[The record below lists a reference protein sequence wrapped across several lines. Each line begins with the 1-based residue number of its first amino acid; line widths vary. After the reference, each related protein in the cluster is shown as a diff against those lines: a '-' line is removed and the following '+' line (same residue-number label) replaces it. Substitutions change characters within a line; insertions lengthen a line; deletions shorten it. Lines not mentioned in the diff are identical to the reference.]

1 MRFLVDPWVKY
12 FLKSNLYLRER
23 NVQLIL
29 NLYCIWAK
37 SYYEILKYFFFSE
50 TFPLTLRQIFLK
62 DDSFETRATN
72 IAPIVLLAFAK
83 VDSTDR
89 TSGLSDFFY
98 FFFNAFIIFF
108 TFLLLRRCQRFMLQR
123 LQCSMDAFPSPT
135 LTIRA
140 WVRLQK
146 YAGPRSQSHWP
157 STKRGSSTSSPWE
170 RTVTCGNV
178 WLLMSMY
185 RSRMCRASTNSLEAC
200 SRSSRGTC
208 NWISQSCY

>member
-1 MRFLVDPWVKY
+1 MSKIFSQVKSLLKGTERSTNLKLV
-12 FLKSNLYLRER
+12 LYLS
-23 NVQLIL
+23 QIIL
-29 NLYCIWAK
+29 WNAQVF
-37 SYYEILKYFFFSE
+37 FFFSE
-50 TFPLTLRQIFLK
+50 TFPLTLKQIFLK

-72 IAPIVLLAFAK
+72 IASIVLLAFAK

-89 TSGLSDFFY
+89 TSGLSDFF
-98 FFFNAFIIFF
+98 FFF
-108 TFLLLRRCQRFMLQR
+108 LMLSSFSSPFSCWDGVSVLCCR
-123 LQCSMDAFPSPT
+123 VYSSMDAFPSPT

-185 RSRMCRASTNSLEAC
+185 RSRMCRASTSSLEAC